1 VFANRGFRESYYSTL
16 MPSKCVHDALVYRS
30 LRTLYSI
37 CFWNFHV
44 QTCHLWQSLLMLPVH
59 LFRSI
64 STDCVGKWRLRV
76 LSFMTKPCKCVGDV
90 LEKIRSLR
98 TLSSNCFLNF
108 YVQSC
113 HHWQSLPTLLVH
125 FISFNFEG

>member
-1 VFANRGFRESYYSTL
+1 MFANRGFRESCCSRL
-16 MPSKCVHDALVYRS
+16 MPSKCVHDALECRS
-30 LRTLYSI
+30 LRNLYSI

-44 QTCHLWQSLLMLPVH
+44 QTCHLGQSLPMLPVH

-64 STDCVGKWRLRV
+64 STECVGKWRLRV

-98 TLSSNCFLNF
+98 TLSSICFLNF
-108 YVQSC
+108 YVRSC
-113 HHWQSLPTLLVH
+113 RHWQSLPTLLVH
-125 FISFNFEG
+125 FISFIF